1 MHKQAN
7 RTNRKKSEIN
17 KPAELIL
24 FFQGVIIQLVSFAF
38 GALVALI
45 LDVNSESFL
54 IIAFVTLAVGSFISG
69 FAISRKKRSNGL
81 LNGVIYSLPILIF
94 PLISLFFNKFRFDFS
109 LIINVFIILL
119 FSALGG
125 IVSVNI
131 RKRTKI
137 KK

>member
-1 MHKQAN
+1 MQKQAN
-7 RTNRKKSEIN
+7 KTTRKKSEN
-17 KPAELIL
+17 KKSNELVML
-24 FFQGVIIQLVSFAF
+24 FQSIIIQLMVFVV
-38 GALVALI
+38 GAVVTLI

-54 IIAFVTLAVGSFISG
+54 IIASTTLAVGSFISG

-94 PLISLFFNKFRFDFS
+94 PLISLFFNKFKVDFNI
-109 LIINVFIILL
+109 LINVFIILL
-119 FSALGG
+119 FSASGG

-137 KK
+137 KR

>member
-1 MHKQAN
+1 MHKQAT
-7 RTNRKKSEIN
+7 RVTRKKSENN
-17 KPAELIL
+17 KSAELML
-24 FFQGVIIQLVSFAF
+24 FFQSILIQLMAF
-38 GALVALI
+38 VVGALVALI

-54 IIAFVTLAVGSFISG
+54 IIACITLAVGSFISG

-81 LNGVIYSLPILIF
+81 INGMIYSLPILIF
-94 PLISLFFNKFRFDFS
+94 PLISLLFNKFSLDFS
-109 LIINVFIILL
+109 FLISVFIILS

-137 KK
+137 KR